1 MLLARLARV
10 FLAVALL
17 TAWQAALQH
26 PIAHVDELGELVHLH
41 DGHSS
46 DDSEGRTLCDL
57 LASLTACAPD
67 AGPTRATSELAQET
81 LRSIPPS
88 APRVAEAPPFFSQG
102 PPASV

>member
-17 TAWQAALQH
+17 AAWQAALQH
-26 PIAHVDELGELVHLH
+26 PIEHVDELGELVHLH
-41 DGHSS
+41 DGHSP
-46 DDSEGRTLCDL
+46 DNAEAGTLCDL
-57 LASLTACAPD
+57 LDSLTACAPD
-67 AGPTRATSELAQET
+67 AGPTRATSELVQQT
-81 LRSIPPS
+81 LRSLPRS